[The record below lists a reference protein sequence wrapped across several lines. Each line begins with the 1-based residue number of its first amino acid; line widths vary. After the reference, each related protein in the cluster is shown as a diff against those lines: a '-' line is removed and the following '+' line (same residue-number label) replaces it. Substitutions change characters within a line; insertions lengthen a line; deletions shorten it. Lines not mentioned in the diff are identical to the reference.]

1 MLLYGLFV
9 WLVTSWPSLIGSVL
23 DGFMQVGV
31 RAGGSTMSVSE
42 FTNPS
47 KIAGL
52 GLVATEP
59 IFLHIRD
66 YGFFSGLKN
75 IGDVL
80 ITGLCGIAIV
90 AGFFVIAI
98 QVFVLFLEFYVIA
111 VCSLI
116 LVPFGV
122 NQYTAWISEQ
132 TFGTLLGHGVKL
144 MVLAFITSLAFP
156 VLARLGLAL
165 PPDPTL
171 KQILSMACGVWAI
184 TVLCLH
190 APRIAAGM
198 LAGSPALTAGMAAST
213 MVGGAVLAGMM
224 GDAARQTSRSI
235 GAGLKGATRLVG
247 RSKPTGIGQ
256 VNVRKNP

>member
-1 MLLYGLFV
+1 
-9 WLVTSWPSLIGSVL
+9 
-23 DGFMQVGV
+23 
-31 RAGGSTMSVSE
+31 
-42 FTNPS
+42 
-47 KIAGL
+47 
-52 GLVATEP
+52 VATEP

-80 ITGLCGIAIV
+80 ITGLCGLAIV
-90 AGFFVIAI
+90 AAFFVIAI
-98 QVFVLFLEFYVIA
+98 QVFVLFLEFYVVA

-144 MVLAFITSLAFP
+144 MVLSLITSLAFP
-156 VLARLGLAL
+156 VLASLAI

-171 KQILSMACGVWAI
+171 KHILSMACGVWAI
-184 TVLCLH
+184 CVLCLH

-198 LAGSPALTAGMAAST
+198 LAGSPALTAGLAAGT
-213 MVGGAVLAGMM
+213 LAGGALIASAIGRTVQDTG
-224 GDAARQTSRSI
+224 RSI
-235 GAGLKGATRLVG
+235 GSGIQAATRLG
-247 RSKPTGIGQ
+247 RK
-256 VNVRKNP
+256 KKDD